1 LRMCRT
7 SDYRFDYDK
16 MLSNQGKYWKI

>member
-16 MLSNQGKYWKI
+16 MLSNQGKYWII